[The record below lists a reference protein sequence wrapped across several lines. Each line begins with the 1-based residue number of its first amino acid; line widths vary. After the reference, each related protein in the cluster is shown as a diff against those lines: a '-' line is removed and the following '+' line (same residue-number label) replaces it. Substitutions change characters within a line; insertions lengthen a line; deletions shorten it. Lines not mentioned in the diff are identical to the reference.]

1 MEALHLPT
9 IVALG
14 FLVGMRHAL
23 EADHLAAV
31 ATLAR
36 ESRGVRESAFRG
48 AVWGLGHT
56 LTLFL
61 VGGVCLLLGGVVPD
75 GFARAAEAG
84 VGAMLVVLGVQV
96 FVRLRRQGV
105 HVHAHRHDDGTVHLH
120 AHTHS
125 DPPAAH
131 HPREH
136 HHTHRKGFPRRALV
150 IGLVH
155 GLAGSAALLL
165 LALET
170 TTTPWAGLL
179 YITVFGLGSVIGM
192 AVLSAA
198 IALPFAAS
206 LGDRAVWLT
215 RFYRGLEVAVGV
227 TAVAVGVWVLLRAVA
242 MRPGA

>member
-1 MEALHLPT
+1 MTGGLEQHLPT
-9 IVALG
+9 VLVLG

-36 ESRGVRESAFRG
+36 ESRGVRDSALRG

-61 VGGVCLLLGGVVPD
+61 VGGVCLLVGGVVPD

-96 FVRLRRQGV
+96 LWRMRRQGV

-120 AHTHS
+120 AHGH
-125 DPPAAH
+125 PPAAPH
-131 HPREH
+131 DPERH
-136 HHTHRKGFPRRALV
+136 HHAHRWSFPRRALV
-150 IGLVH
+150 VGLVH

-165 LALET
+165 LAVEAAT
-170 TTTPWAGLL
+170 SAWGGLV
-179 YITVFGLGSVIGM
+179 YIAVFGLGSVAGM

-198 IALPFAAS
+198 IAVPFAAS
-206 LGDRAVWLT
+206 AAWLT
-215 RFYRGLEVAVGV
+215 RVYRGLEVAVGS
-227 TAVAVGVWVLLRAVA
+227 TAVAVGVWLIVEVA
-242 MRPGA
+242 RS